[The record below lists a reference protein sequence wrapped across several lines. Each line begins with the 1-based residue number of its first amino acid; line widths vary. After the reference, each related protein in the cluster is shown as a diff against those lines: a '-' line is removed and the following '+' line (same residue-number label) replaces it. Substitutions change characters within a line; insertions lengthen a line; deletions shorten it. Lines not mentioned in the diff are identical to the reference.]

1 MDVTLFENTFTSIT
15 DPLFNSIIATS
26 ARVAASITPTA
37 TTLLLIYIC
46 FWSWSLIRGLIQ
58 EPILDAVGKLV
69 KLSLIYSIAL
79 MGVHYTTFV
88 IDFFWQTPD
97 AIASVIISDPRMSTP
112 NASMRFLDEFLH
124 IYIDY
129 SNAWLNAAQENSD
142 FKIPDITQLL
152 IGFFLLGAGII
163 NTAIAAFFLLLAK
176 VALAII
182 LGVGPIFII
191 ALFFESTRKLFDAW
205 VGQVLNYVFIFALI
219 AATMAIV
226 GVEVFN
232 QTYAAYAKVCSSP
245 NNCTIQPDF
254 SSAVMIII
262 LSAISIFFYFLV
274 PGIASA
280 LGGGMALHS
289 MGAVGWAYRQAG
301 GLYRATTRELSGRGM
316 HERRTH
322 RMQVTRA
329 RQWAKQNP
337 NTPMRALNA
346 TGRGLKGMFTRGN
359 AVTKA

>member
-1 MDVTLFENTFTSIT
+1 M
-15 DPLFNSIIATS
+15 
-26 ARVAASITPTA
+26 
-37 TTLLLIYIC
+37 
-46 FWSWSLIRGLIQ
+46 
-58 EPILDAVGKLV
+58 DAVGRLV

-79 MGVHYTTFV
+79 MGVHYTTFI
-88 IDFFWQTPD
+88 IDFFWKTPD

-112 NASMRFLDEFLH
+112 NASMRFLDEFFM
-124 IYIDY
+124 IYHSYADLWFTA
-129 SNAWLNAAQENSD
+129 SEKNSYL
-142 FKIPDITQLL
+142 KIPKLSQFFV
-152 IGFFLLGAGII
+152 GFFIIIVGII

-182 LGVGPIFII
+182 LGIGPIFII
-191 ALFFESTRKLFDAW
+191 SLFFESTRKLFDAW
-205 VGQVLNYVFIFALI
+205 LGQVFNYVFIFALI
-219 AATMAIV
+219 AATMSIV
-226 GVEVFN
+226 GVEVFR
-232 QTYAAYAKVCSSP
+232 QTYEAYSAACSSP
-245 NNCTIQPDF
+245 NNCTQEPDF

-289 MGAVGWAYRQAG
+289 MGAIGWAYRQAG
-301 GLYRATTRELSGRGM
+301 GLYRATARELSGRGM

-337 NTPMRALNA
+337 GMTRRAMNA